1 MMIPMT
7 SWSSLGGGGARVSGW
22 KPGGEESPPTGLGL
36 IRTNVVFHRTT
47 MKTMSD
53 GGILPT
59 MCLEIIVTLVPGA
72 MRMIQGVATGLEEP
86 FIIIIIIITI
96 IIIIFT
102 ITTIHYIII

>member
-1 MMIPMT
+1 
-7 SWSSLGGGGARVSGW
+7 
-22 KPGGEESPPTGLGL
+22 
-36 IRTNVVFHRTT
+36 

-86 FIIIIIIITI
+86 IIIIIIQTLRHRH
-96 IIIIFT
+96 
-102 ITTIHYIII
+102 HYRHHSLHHHENDRMILSLRIAREL